1 MERYNE
7 EEKELLMRVAKEIRY
22 DPGRIPPNLRYT
34 DMKKVR
40 EATVKINKIVS
51 LIKTETITET
61 NSALRSAGNI
71 VAEMVGYK
79 NKEMTGD
86 RQPNWRRRILVK
98 QKVLRKELGQLNR
111 IRWGK
116 LQNEG
121 VLSKLERNFIV
132 KRKSAEVVYEEVQ
145 QRLVA
150 VGAKLERYDNRTI

>member
-1 MERYNE
+1 MQQQKLYDVCSFREDDEILAKKDEMERYNE

-61 NSALRSAGNI
+61 ISVLRPTDNV

-79 NKEMTGD
+79 NK
-86 RQPNWRRRILVK
+86 
-98 QKVLRKELGQLNR
+98 
-111 IRWGK
+111 
-116 LQNEG
+116 
-121 VLSKLERNFIV
+121 
-132 KRKSAEVVYEEVQ
+132 
-145 QRLVA
+145 
-150 VGAKLERYDNRTI
+150 